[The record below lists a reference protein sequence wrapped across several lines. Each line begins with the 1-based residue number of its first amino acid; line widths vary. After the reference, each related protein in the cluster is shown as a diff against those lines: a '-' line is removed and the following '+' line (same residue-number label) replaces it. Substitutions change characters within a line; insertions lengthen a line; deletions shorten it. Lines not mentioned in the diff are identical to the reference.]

1 MWTFIKSNSR
11 LNISPFKFLD
21 IVLFMMPDV
30 EKQIGFD
37 ESVSYHWGPFLW
49 DFCHLQ
55 RNEEIFS
62 AYFLEFRDKS
72 SKRRKKGQ
80 NRCLSY
86 QGWCIS
92 QRRSLQSLV
101 IEYKSLCTMLK
112 KTYEFKKI
120 IPHWLNLKLNCCAT
134 FGQIFSICSEMHLKL
149 RRCCQINGI
158 CNL

>member
-21 IVLFMMPDV
+21 IVLFVMPDV

-72 SKRRKKGQ
+72 SKRRK
-80 NRCLSY
+80 
-86 QGWCIS
+86 
-92 QRRSLQSLV
+92 
-101 IEYKSLCTMLK
+101 
-112 KTYEFKKI
+112 
-120 IPHWLNLKLNCCAT
+120 
-134 FGQIFSICSEMHLKL
+134 
-149 RRCCQINGI
+149 NGHRI
-158 CNL
+158 DLWVTRAGALARDEVCKVW